1 MENKI
6 VNNTINA
13 NNFTDTVNNLIS
25 ALQTFDNTK
34 AEKGAMAEKL
44 RAQQEGIFASIQQII
59 SFSIR
64 VNNDTNLVSL
74 VKLFNTFG
82 YARTILN
89 TFKYAVKRNNKTGV
103 LKRSDYAKRAPES
116 AADSVLKE
124 SNPYA
129 VEVIEAR
136 KEAKK
141 QEKANAPRSTRLEQ
155 AEKGVNSLKKKLN
168 SLGLLDYV
176 KQLEAMC
183 STIQADKDNAQQEEA
198 QEIQNMPSLAVQEV
212 KAA

>member
-6 VNNTINA
+6 VNNTINV
-13 NNFTDTVNNLIS
+13 NNFTDTVNNLIN
-25 ALQTFDNTK
+25 ALQTLDK
-34 AEKGAMAEKL
+34 IQAEKGAMAEKL
-44 RAQQEGIFASIQQII
+44 RAQREGIFASIQQII

-74 VKLFNTFG
+74 VKLFNMFDS
-82 YARTILN
+82 ARKILN
-89 TFKYAVKRNNKTGV
+89 DFNYAVKRNSKTGV
-103 LKRSDYAKRAPES
+103 LKRSDYAKRAPEN
-116 AADSVLKE
+116 AADDVLKTP
-124 SNPYA
+124 NPYA

-141 QEKANAPRSTRLEQ
+141 QEKANAPRSTKLER
-155 AEKGVNSLKKKLN
+155 AEKGVNRLKKEFN

-183 STIQADKDNAQQEEA
+183 SSIQADKDNAQREEA
-198 QEIQNMPSLAVQEV
+198 QEMQNMPSLAVQEV

>member
-25 ALQTFDNTK
+25 ALQTFDNIK

-141 QEKANAPRSTRLEQ
+141 QEKANAPRSTKLEQ

>member
-44 RAQQEGIFASIQQII
+44 RAQQEEIFASIQQII

-141 QEKANAPRSTRLEQ
+141 QEKANAPRSTKLEQ

-183 STIQADKDNAQQEEA
+183 LTIQADKDNAQQEEA

>member
-1 MENKI
+1 MENKF

-13 NNFTDTVNNLIS
+13 NNFTDAVNKIIS
-25 ALQTFDNTK
+25 ALQTLDNTK
-34 AEKGAMAEKL
+34 AEKSAMGEKL
-44 RAQQEGIFASIQQII
+44 RAQQEEIFASIQQII
-59 SFSIR
+59 GFSIR

-103 LKRSDYAKRAPES
+103 LKRSDYAKRAPENA
-116 AADSVLKE
+116 AADVLAE

-155 AEKGVNSLKKKLN
+155 AEKGVNRLKKELN
-168 SLGLLDYV
+168 SYGLLDYV

-183 STIQADKDNAQQEEA
+183 LTIQADKDNAQQEEA
-198 QEIQNMPSLAVQEV
+198 QEIQNMPSLTVKEV

>member
-1 MENKI
+1 MKNTI
-6 VNNTINA
+6 VNNTINSG
-13 NNFTDTVNNLIS
+13 NFSEIVSNVIS
-25 ALQTFDNTK
+25 ALQTLDNIQ
-34 AEKGAMAEKL
+34 AEKGAMREKL
-44 RAQQEGIFASIQQII
+44 RAQQEEIFATIQQIV

-103 LKRSDYAKRAPES
+103 LKRSDYAKRAPEH
-116 AADSVLKE
+116 AADDVLKE
-124 SNPYA
+124 PNPYA

-141 QEKANAPRSTRLEQ
+141 QEKANAPMSAKLDQ
-155 AEKGVNSLKKKLN
+155 AEKGVNRLKKELN
-168 SLGLLDYV
+168 SLGLLDLV
-176 KQLEAMC
+176 KQLEAM
-183 STIQADKDNAQQEEA
+183 SVNIQADKNTAHQEEA
-198 QEIQNMPSLAVQEV
+198 DEIQNMPSLAVKEV

>member
-13 NNFTDTVNNLIS
+13 NNFTDTVNNLIN
-25 ALQTFDNTK
+25 ALQAFDNTK

-44 RAQQEGIFASIQQII
+44 RAQQEEIFASIQQII
-59 SFSIR
+59 SFSIQ

-103 LKRSDYAKRAPES
+103 LKRSDYAKRAPENA
-116 AADSVLKE
+116 AADVLAE
-124 SNPYA
+124 PNPYA

-155 AEKGVNSLKKKLN
+155 AEKGVNRLKKELN
-168 SLGLLDYV
+168 SYGLLDYV

-183 STIQADKDNAQQEEA
+183 LTIQADKDNAQQEEA
-198 QEIQNMPSLAVQEV
+198 QEIQNMPSLAMQEV

>member
-89 TFKYAVKRNNKTGV
+89 TFKYAVKRNSKTGV

-141 QEKANAPRSTRLEQ
+141 QEKANAPRSTKLEQ

-176 KQLEAMC
+176 KQLEAMYL
-183 STIQADKDNAQQEEA
+183 TIQADKDNAQQEEA

>member
-25 ALQTFDNTK
+25 ALQTFDNAK

-74 VKLFNTFG
+74 VKLFNTFSS
-82 YARTILN
+82 ARSILN
-89 TFKYAVKRNNKTGV
+89 TFSYAVKRNSKTGV
-103 LKRSDYAKRAPES
+103 LKRSDYAKRAPEN
-116 AADSVLKE
+116 AADDVLKE

-141 QEKANAPRSTRLEQ
+141 QEKANAPRSTKLEQ
-155 AEKGVNSLKKKLN
+155 AEKGVNRLKKELN
-168 SLGLLDYV
+168 SYELFDYV
-176 KQLEAMC
+176 KQLEAMI
-183 STIQADKDNAQQEEA
+183 STIQADKDNAQREEA

>member
-44 RAQQEGIFASIQQII
+44 RAQQEGIFAAIQQII

-89 TFKYAVKRNNKTGV
+89 TFKYAVKRNSKTGV

-141 QEKANAPRSTRLEQ
+141 QGKANAPRSTRLEQ
-155 AEKGVNSLKKKLN
+155 AEKGVNRLKKELN
-168 SLGLLDYV
+168 SYGLVDYV
-176 KQLEAMC
+176 KQLEAMI

>member
-13 NNFTDTVNNLIS
+13 NNFTDTVNNLIN
-25 ALQTFDNTK
+25 ALQTFDNIK

-44 RAQQEGIFASIQQII
+44 RAQQEGIFAAIQQII

-74 VKLFNTFG
+74 VKLFNTFK
-82 YARTILN
+82 YARSILN
-89 TFKYAVKRNNKTGV
+89 TFNYAVKRNSKTGV
-103 LKRSDYAKRAPES
+103 LKRSDYAKRAPEH
-116 AADSVLKE
+116 AADDVLKAP
-124 SNPYA
+124 NPYA

-141 QEKANAPRSTRLEQ
+141 QEKANAPRSTKLEQ

>member
-13 NNFTDTVNNLIS
+13 NNFTDTVNNLIN

-34 AEKGAMAEKL
+34 AEKGAMVEKL

-74 VKLFNTFG
+74 VKLFNTFD

-89 TFKYAVKRNNKTGV
+89 TFKYAVKRNSKTGV

-124 SNPYA
+124 PNPYA

-155 AEKGVNSLKKKLN
+155 AEKGVNRLKKELN
-168 SLGLLDYV
+168 SYGLLDYV
-176 KQLEAMC
+176 KQLEAMI
-183 STIQADKDNAQQEEA
+183 STIQADKDNAQREEA

>member
-44 RAQQEGIFASIQQII
+44 RAQQEGIFAAIQQII

-89 TFKYAVKRNNKTGV
+89 TFKYAVKRNSKTGV

-155 AEKGVNSLKKKLN
+155 AEKGVNRLKKELN
-168 SLGLLDYV
+168 SYGLVDYV
-176 KQLEAMC
+176 KQLEAMI

>member
-13 NNFTDTVNNLIS
+13 NNFTDTVNNLIN

-44 RAQQEGIFASIQQII
+44 RAQQEEIFASIQQII

-124 SNPYA
+124 PNPYA

-141 QEKANAPRSTRLEQ
+141 QEKANAPRSTKLEQ

>member
-13 NNFTDTVNNLIS
+13 NNFTDTVNNLIN
-25 ALQTFDNTK
+25 ALQTFDNAK

-103 LKRSDYAKRAPES
+103 LKRSDYAKRAPEN
-116 AADSVLKE
+116 AADDVLKE

-141 QEKANAPRSTRLEQ
+141 QEKANAPRSTKLEQ

-183 STIQADKDNAQQEEA
+183 LTIQADKDNAQQEEA

>member
-141 QEKANAPRSTRLEQ
+141 QEKANAPRSTKLEQ

-183 STIQADKDNAQQEEA
+183 LTIQADKDNAQQEEA